1 MKASSRLK
9 QLQCYK
15 GNWATIKIMKTLLK
29 NRCTYRNHIG
39 SLDKSN
45 DDMKDINGEGGL
57 KDEITPEE
65 EDDIYQDE
73 IDDIYED
80 EVKMD
85 NMDEKIDENQSG
97 DDGNGKELNFGK
109 NEDGNGGKGLNNS
122 ENGFEEEVGGINIK
136 RGNGDGNC
144 ISSAKKAGTKRK
156 ASEDNEPAIATIV
169 KRKKLNGSGGH
180 PVATQSKRK
189 YSKK

>member
-29 NRCTYRNHIG
+29 NRCTYRNCIG
-39 SLDKSN
+39 SLDEN
-45 DDMKDINGEGGL
+45 NNDMKDINGEGGL
-57 KDEITPEE
+57 KDEIKPKD

-80 EVKMD
+80 KVKMD
-85 NMDEKIDENQSG
+85 NMDEKIDENQSS
-97 DDGNGKELNFGK
+97 DDGNGEELNFGK
-109 NEDGNGGKGLNNS
+109 NEDGNRGNGLSNGKNS
-122 ENGFEEEVGGINIK
+122 FEEEVRGINIK

-144 ISSAKKAGTKRK
+144 ISSAKKARTKRK
-156 ASEDNEPAIATIV
+156 VSKDDKPVIATIT

-180 PVATQSKRK
+180 PVATHLKRK
-189 YSKK
+189 